1 MTDIKQRKKEA
12 AEFLG
17 RKGRRI
23 EIIFFGL
30 LLVFVTIAPI
40 YLFAY
45 LEYFFYEIADHAI
58 KTMALG
64 VYKGAIEISC
74 SIVAGA
80 CAILLAIFLTFP
92 IYACFFGST
101 YRIYRDGIAG
111 RRKYFA
117 LGERGYFGAM
127 GSGAVICG
135 VLAICLAPVIALV
148 QLGEHLAKS
157 DDERVVTL
165 VTYLFFLIVAVGLV
179 LGFLIFLL
187 FRPLF
192 LFAYYSARGEKMT
205 QALSKSVK
213 RMRSPR
219 AKQTYKE
226 YIMAFLPS
234 LLLSLATVLV
244 LFLLDTLP
252 KMTMVYFDIA
262 DEMAQGE

>member
-1 MTDIKQRKKEA
+1 MVDIKQRKKEA

-30 LLVFVTIAPI
+30 LLVFVTIASI

-45 LEYFFYEIADHAI
+45 LEYFFYEIADHLI

-80 CAILLAIFLTFP
+80 CAILLAIFLTLP

-101 YRIYRDGIAG
+101 YRIYRGGIAG

-127 GSGAVICG
+127 SAGTIIFS
-135 VLAICLAPVIALV
+135 VLVICLAPVIALV
-148 QLGEHLAKS
+148 QLGEYLAKS

-192 LFAYYSARGEKMT
+192 LFAYYSAKGEKMT

-219 AKQTYKE
+219 AKQIYKE

-252 KMTMVYFDIA
+252 KMTMVYFDVA
-262 DEMAQGE
+262 DDMSQGE

>member
-1 MTDIKQRKKEA
+1 MIDIKQRKKEA

-30 LLVFVTIAPI
+30 LLVFATVSPI

-45 LEYFFYEIADHAI
+45 LEYFFCEIADYAI
-58 KTMALG
+58 KAMALG
-64 VYKGAIEISC
+64 AYKQAIELSC

-80 CAILLAIFLTFP
+80 FAILLAMLLTLPIFS
-92 IYACFFGST
+92 CFFGST

-111 RRKYFA
+111 KRKYFA
-117 LGERGYFGAM
+117 LGERGYFGAI
-127 GSGAVICG
+127 GAGAVIFG
-135 VLAICLAPVIALV
+135 TLAICLSPVIALV

-157 DDERVVTL
+157 SDERVVTL
-165 VTYLFFLIVAVGLV
+165 VTYLFFLLVAAGLV

-192 LFAYYSARGEKMT
+192 LFAYYSARGERVT
-205 QALSKSVK
+205 RALSKSVK

-219 AKQTYKE
+219 AKQIYSE
-226 YIMAFLPS
+226 YIKAFLPS

-252 KMTMVYFDIA
+252 KMSMLYFDVA
-262 DEMAQGE
+262 DEMARGE